1 MKLHLER
8 IHSTDDTTLGRLWID
23 GQSTC
28 FTLEDEFRV
37 RKVRGE
43 TRIPAG
49 TYEIKLRSEGGMIQ
63 KYRTRYGDWHTGML
77 HLQDVPGFEW
87 IYIHTGNTDDHSE
100 GCILVG
106 QGCQVPNGGEPTIQS
121 SRSAYEPIARAVH
134 EAIGRGETVTIQI
147 VDRDR

>member
-1 MKLHLER
+1 MKLYLDR
-8 IHSTDDTTLGRLWID
+8 IHSTDDSTLGRLWID

-28 FTLEDEFRV
+28 WTMEDEFRA

-49 TYEIKLRSEGGMIQ
+49 IYEIKLRSEGGMIQ
-63 KYRTRYGDWHTGML
+63 KYKARYGDWHTGML
-77 HLQDVPGFEW
+77 HLQNVPGFQY
-87 IYIHTGNTDDHSE
+87 IYIHTGNSDDHSE

-106 QGCQVPNGGEPTIQS
+106 LGCNSPSGGEPTVQA
-121 SRSAYEPIARAVH
+121 SRIAYEPIARAVH
-134 EAIGRGETVTIQI
+134 EAIGRGERVTIEI